1 VNDPIDGLIA
11 EGRAALRA
19 GDAAGARRAF
29 EQVTDGS
36 TRGDVIEGLA
46 RVSYLEMSFAQAI
59 EDWERAYAAHRDSG
73 DHVGAV
79 RVARTLAYMNL
90 AIVGDWAVG
99 SGWLARAKT
108 LLGDSPDSPERGW
121 VALNLGLFEGDR
133 AAKEVRFREAL
144 AVARLLGDTDLE
156 FVTLAYLGASL
167 VHRDRNEEGMLLLD
181 EALAAVA
188 GNDVE
193 DFCVLEEIF
202 CQLFSACEH
211 AHDVRRADQWI
222 RVGEMI
228 AARRRLPAVSAF
240 CRTHY
245 GGILTAAGRWPEA
258 DAALTE
264 AVRLWGLGQKSLRG
278 GALAR
283 LADLRVRQGRIE
295 EAQQLLEGLDATT
308 NPDVARPLA
317 AIHLAN
323 GDSALARDVLERALQ
338 QVEPLSTAAA
348 PLLAL
353 LVDVHLGANRID
365 DASSAADKLADCAG
379 LHAGHYLAA
388 VAALA
393 RGRICLASG
402 TGDSQA
408 CLREALAQFAKAQMP
423 MEVAHSRLAI
433 ANALLTERPEVAMA
447 EARAALDEFDRLQAA
462 RHVDAAAA
470 VLRSLGVKATSAK
483 PSGSTKTS
491 GARGVGG
498 LLSKREAEV
507 LDLIGH
513 GLSNPEISE
522 RLFISRKTVEHH
534 VGNILSKL
542 GLRSRGQAAA
552 YSTRAK
558 PGDQ

>member
-1 VNDPIDGLIA
+1 MIA
-11 EGRAALRA
+11 E
-19 GDAAGARRAF
+19 
-29 EQVTDGS
+29 
-36 TRGDVIEGLA
+36 
-46 RVSYLEMSFAQAI
+46 
-59 EDWERAYAAHRDSG
+59 
-73 DHVGAV
+73 
-79 RVARTLAYMNL
+79 
-90 AIVGDWAVG
+90 
-99 SGWLARAKT
+99 
-108 LLGDSPDSPERGW
+108 
-121 VALNLGLFEGDR
+121 
-133 AAKEVRFREAL
+133 
-144 AVARLLGDTDLE
+144 
-156 FVTLAYLGASL
+156 
-167 VHRDRNEEGMLLLD
+167 
-181 EALAAVA
+181 
-188 GNDVE
+188 
-193 DFCVLEEIF
+193 
-202 CQLFSACEH
+202 
-211 AHDVRRADQWI
+211 
-222 RVGEMI
+222 
-228 AARRRLPAVSAF
+228 RRRLPAVSAF

-365 DASSAADKLADCAG
+365 DANSAADKLADCAR

-483 PSGSTKTS
+483 PSGSK
-491 GARGVGG
+491 AVGG